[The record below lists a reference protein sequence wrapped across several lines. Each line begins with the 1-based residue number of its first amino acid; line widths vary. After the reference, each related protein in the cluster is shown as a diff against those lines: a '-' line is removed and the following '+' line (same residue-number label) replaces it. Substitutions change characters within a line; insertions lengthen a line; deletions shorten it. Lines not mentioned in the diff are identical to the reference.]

1 MQIFVNALMYLVFG
15 KKIKIL
21 PVKLKGLGSQDYRED
36 REIPQLSSAP
46 LEHSATGVQRNLLIT
61 LMFTLN

>member
-1 MQIFVNALMYLVFG
+1 MQTFVNALMYLVFG

-21 PVKLKGLGSQDYRED
+21 PVKRIGLGSQDSRED
-36 REIPQLSSAP
+36 REIPQLISAP
-46 LEHSATGVQRNLLIT
+46 LEHSATGVQRNPLVT